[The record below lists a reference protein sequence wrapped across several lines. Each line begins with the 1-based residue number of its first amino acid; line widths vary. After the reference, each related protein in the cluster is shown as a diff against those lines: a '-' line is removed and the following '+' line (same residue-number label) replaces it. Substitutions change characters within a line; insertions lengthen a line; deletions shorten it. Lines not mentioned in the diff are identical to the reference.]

1 MERIK
6 LEVAEKNGIVKSKVA
21 AENGVKNQNQKKRI
35 KPEYGNQ
42 HQIMEVKSLKKAMC
56 AAILIQLTSMSSHF
70 DRESFLDLVS
80 WNCTVRYNQGPN
92 SYIFVLNGR

>member
-1 MERIK
+1 
-6 LEVAEKNGIVKSKVA
+6 
-21 AENGVKNQNQKKRI
+21 
-35 KPEYGNQ
+35 
-42 HQIMEVKSLKKAMC
+42 MEVKSLKKAMC